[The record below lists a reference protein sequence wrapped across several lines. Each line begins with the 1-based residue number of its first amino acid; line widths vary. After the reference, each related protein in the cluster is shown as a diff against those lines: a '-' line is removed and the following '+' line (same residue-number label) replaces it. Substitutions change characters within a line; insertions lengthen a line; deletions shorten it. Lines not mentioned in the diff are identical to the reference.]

1 MFLRN
6 SQEASYQNWR
16 TWENLSLLLPWM
28 WFGPQIRN
36 IHSFFTK
43 LYMQTCGTM
52 LSLITFMP
60 YWIALL
66 AELAFVYN
74 LYLALGLSMGISA
87 CRLLMII
94 QVSLCG
100 YQWSFFRCNHCILLQ
115 LMTGKNYGA
124 FIFNNHVF
132 IYHFFLLTKIL
143 RLS

>member
-16 TWENLSLLLPWM
+16 TWENSSLLLPWM
-28 WFGPQIRN
+28 WFGPHIRN

-43 LYMQTCGTM
+43 LYMQSCGTM

-66 AELAFVYN
+66 AELAFVYH

-100 YQWSFFRCNHCILLQ
+100 YQWSFFRFATIASCYSSWREKIMAHLFSKV
-115 LMTGKNYGA
+115 MFS
-124 FIFNNHVF
+124 FIISF
-132 IYHFFLLTKIL
+132 Y
-143 RLS
+143 